1 MTTTISTHQAIELKF
16 DASRYS
22 DSAMVGGY
30 LRVLVVCE
38 LANVT
43 TYVKVGCSSL
53 CRNEVE
59 FVIHTSN
66 LALVDHFIDIIRVV
80 NGPIGSLSPKPKEA
94 LADGDPAES

>member
-1 MTTTISTHQAIELKF
+1 MSTTISTHQATELKF

-22 DSAMVGGY
+22 ESTLVGGY
-30 LRVLVVCE
+30 LRVLVVRE
-38 LANVT
+38 
-43 TYVKVGCSSL
+43 VGYPPVHD
-53 CRNEVE
+53 EVE

-66 LALVDHFIDIIRVV
+66 PAMVDHFIDIVRVI